1 MNIAIVDDEI
11 KDIEQ
16 ISGILAEYASLNLS
30 GVRIDRYNNPE
41 RFLSNYTA
49 YRYTVIFLDIYMQKM
64 TGMDVAAKIRQV
76 DREATI
82 VFLTT
87 SQDHMPEAFS
97 LHAFDYLLKPA
108 NRDRI
113 FRMMDDI
120 THRATS
126 DEKCFTFIEKK
137 TEYSLRF
144 NEIMVV
150 RSNSHY
156 LQVIAKDMK
165 EYKTRMNFGDAE
177 SFLSEDGRF
186 LTINRGMMVNMDFIT
201 DFSNGVCMINKT
213 IYLPYNVK
221 KHKELEQI
229 YRNYIFSKLRQNSSK
244 G

>member
-16 ISGILAEYASLNLS
+16 ISSILSEYASLNLS
-30 GVRIDRYNNPE
+30 DVKIDRFNNPAD
-41 RFLSNYTA
+41 FLSTYTA
-49 YRYTVIFLDIYMQKM
+49 YRYTVIFLDIYMQNM
-64 TGMDVAAKIRQV
+64 TGMDVAGKIRQV

-108 NRDRI
+108 SRDRV

-120 THRATS
+120 THRVTS

-137 TEYSLRF
+137 VEYRLRF

-165 EYKTRMNFGDAE
+165 EYKTRMNFSDAE
-177 SFLSEDGRF
+177 DFLSEDGRF
-186 LTINRGMMVNMDFIT
+186 LTINRGMLVNMDFIT
-201 DFSNGVCMINKT
+201 DFSNGVCMINKS

-221 KHKELEQI
+221 KHKDLEQI
-229 YRNYIFSKLRQNSSK
+229 YHNYIFSKLRQNSLK